1 MTRKSS
7 LRKMFELLKC
17 NYPHSPNIYPRGGQA
32 ALLVS
37 KAQHTRYIAA
47 TQNTRVSVSPH
58 KSSKLAVSEPMSLLI
73 DLQWF
78 AAEDEGKTETP
89 SEFKLRKAREEG
101 RVAKS
106 AEIPVAAALLF
117 VTLLLLILSK
127 FIFNKSLEILS
138 FFFNRCTTSEITP
151 ALFGIF
157 MRYFTL
163 LVLPIALTAC
173 AAIILGYIIQFRGF
187 IFSTK
192 SIAPNFNKISPNI
205 FKYFKRVLFSSEG
218 LFNLA
223 KSLFKVT
230 CVGLIVFLVIKNNM
244 PHLLKLLRSNLW
256 HATSFVAQLA
266 MYILLYVS
274 ILFLVFSIADYFFQ
288 RKQFMDSLKM
298 TKQEVKEEYKE
309 LEGDPKVKGQIKQ
322 RMQVILQQNAIKHVP
337 EADVIITNPTHLA
350 VALKYEQNKMDA
362 PMVLAKGA
370 DRMAERIKTIA
381 REHNVPIIENKPLA
395 RAIYANVDLGD
406 VIPSE
411 YYRAM
416 SLVFAQVYS
425 MNEAKKKQPK

>member
-1 MTRKSS
+1 
-7 LRKMFELLKC
+7 
-17 NYPHSPNIYPRGGQA
+17 
-32 ALLVS
+32 
-37 KAQHTRYIAA
+37 
-47 TQNTRVSVSPH
+47 
-58 KSSKLAVSEPMSLLI
+58 
-73 DLQWF
+73 
-78 AAEDEGKTETP
+78 
-89 SEFKLRKAREEG
+89 
-101 RVAKS
+101 
-106 AEIPVAAALLF
+106 
-117 VTLLLLILSK
+117 
-127 FIFNKSLEILS
+127 
-138 FFFNRCTTSEITP
+138 
-151 ALFGIF
+151 
-157 MRYFTL
+157 
-163 LVLPIALTAC
+163 
-173 AAIILGYIIQFRGF
+173 
-187 IFSTK
+187 
-192 SIAPNFNKISPNI
+192 
-205 FKYFKRVLFSSEG
+205 
-218 LFNLA
+218 
-223 KSLFKVT
+223 
-230 CVGLIVFLVIKNNM
+230 M

-381 REHNVPIIENKPLA
+381 REHDVPIIENKPLA